1 MYTRGS
7 CDFSKLSP
15 WVIKAE
21 IKFPNLLGLPLRPL
35 HTVFTDFKTQLL
47 QSGFRFFAELV
58 IVMPTSGSGKY
69 PYFMCLVFSQ
79 DTDIFTGLQ
88 SCSGSLRSSPTLSFY
103 RLGIWGPEWF
113 KHTPSDP
120 ASSTFSRGPK
130 SLSDLHC
137 RARFTI
143 LEKVVE
149 SFTLSLQLNLCQG
162 SEMNSP

>member
-1 MYTRGS
+1 MISLGYFISHAISQRSYVAHLRMSTKQVVRVFPGLCFIHHVVSVGS
-7 CDFSKLSP
+7 SLSP

-113 KHTPSDP
+113 R
-120 ASSTFSRGPK
+120 SSRRGDAP
-130 SLSDLHC
+130 
-137 RARFTI
+137 RQTM
-143 LEKVVE
+143 V
-149 SFTLSLQLNLCQG
+149 
-162 SEMNSP
+162 